1 MLRKRLGMYAQI
13 NPKEFVHIEWVN
25 DVSSWV
31 LKEELK
37 EVNVSVECEWNDIA
51 NRLAQQF

>member
-1 MLRKRLGMYAQI
+1 M
-13 NPKEFVHIEWVN
+13 EWVN

-37 EVNVSVECEWNDIA
+37 EVMVSVEGEWNIA
-51 NRLAQQF
+51 DRLTQQFSQSCLQFQSELG

>member
-1 MLRKRLGMYAQI
+1 M
-13 NPKEFVHIEWVN
+13 EWVN

-37 EVNVSVECEWNDIA
+37 EARASVEGEWNDISD
-51 NRLAQQF
+51 RLAQQFW